1 MQQYISLFRSLYEAE
16 VDYLLCGGLA
26 INIYGI
32 PRVTAD
38 IDLMLDFKPENL
50 KKFKAVTQQLAY
62 AACIP
67 IDVESLASDEMR
79 KNIVTQKNLV
89 AYSFYNINHTF
100 MNLDVLVKT
109 PFSFEYLWKKKEI
122 RSMDDFKVFLVSIQ
136 DLIAMKLSTAR
147 KQDLEDIEIL
157 QKLSNIDGNKK

>member
-26 INIYGI
+26 INIYGV

-38 IDLMLDFKPENL
+38 IDLLLDFNPENL
-50 KKFKAVTQQLAY
+50 KKFKAITRQLSY
-62 AACIP
+62 EACIP
-67 IDVESLASDEMR
+67 LDFESLASEQIR
-79 KNIVTQKNLV
+79 KNIVSQKNLV
-89 AYSFYNINHTF
+89 AYSFYNINHNF

-109 PFSFEYLWKKKEI
+109 PFSFEYLWKKKAV
-122 RSMDDFKVFLVSIQ
+122 RSMDDFKVFLVSLQ
-136 DLIAMKLSTAR
+136 DLITMKLATAR

-157 QKLSNIDGNKK
+157 KKLSNIDGNKK